1 MAKKKS
7 SKKTAKKTVKKTTK
21 KKAKKKA
28 GKKGDN
34 ERSVA
39 GNVIVNVKR
48 KRDNRSTKEKIK
60 GMAEG
65 VFVAAKVENELF
77 FDVPS
82 RSLSN
87 VAFNPKK
94 SIIEMGDN
102 CNRRQFFNVN
112 QAKKYMQ
119 TLLIAEGC
127 NQLIDEGKTTSIR
140 DLYYMTKHTI
150 GNTKENTFDEQDES
164 DPIIEDLEVTID
176 SLREEL
182 HLFASSKGA
191 LVGNITVVDSGD
203 TINCRQMGSG
213 GWSIPSIVEENVVQF
228 KKCEAKF
235 ILLVEKDAV
244 WRRLN
249 EDKFWKK
256 NNCILLHGQ
265 GQPPRGVRR
274 LLHRMVNE
282 LKLPLYV
289 FVDNDPWGYYIY
301 SVIKQGSINLAYESE
316 RMAVPQARFIG
327 LSSYDAITYELPRN
341 VMIRLDDGDVRRAKE
356 IMNYPWFQKKH
367 WQKEIKNMLK
377 MGVKLELE
385 ALSKK
390 GISFVSETYLPE
402 KLKKKEFLD

>member
-7 SKKTAKKTVKKTTK
+7 TKKTK
-21 KKAKKKA
+21 KKAATKKPATKKSAKA
-28 GKKGDN
+28 KDVKK
-34 ERSVA
+34 VA
-39 GNVIVNVKR
+39 GNTIVKTKR
-48 KRDNRSTKEKIK
+48 KRDNRSTKIKIK
-60 GMAEG
+60 DMAEG
-65 VFVAAKVENELF
+65 VFKAANGENDLF

-87 VAFNPKK
+87 VSFNPKK

-102 CNRRQFFNVN
+102 CNRRQFFNIN

-119 TLLIAEGC
+119 TLLVAGGC
-127 NQLIDEGKTTSIR
+127 NQLIEEGKTTSIR

-150 GNTKENTFDEQDES
+150 GRTKENTFNDQEES

-327 LSSYDAITYELPRN
+327 LSSYDAVTYELPRN
-341 VMIRLDDGDVRRAKE
+341 VMIRLDDGDIRRAKE
-356 IMNYPWFQKKH
+356 LMAYPWFQKKH

-390 GISFVSETYLPE
+390 GISFVSESYLPE
-402 KLKKKEFLD
+402 KIKKKEFLD